1 LIFDEPS
8 DLPVKMFLS
17 LGYWLDSK
25 SLGVT
30 LTGIHFL
37 NVRILDFFLV
47 RFAPY
52 KFLPSLNVLIFKY
65 CNPKSNVQARRSRW
79 AFFLSSTWSSILAP
93 FFHLKILI
101 KSVKTAPWQAKNWN
115 YEEEKAMCKTTH
127 ENNKKS
133 RRRELSKALSSA
145 AFGSEFT
152 TPSGIQ
158 RWHYPLV
165 WILNNVRLLLFR
177 VSTDSS
183 SSTDNSADQS
193 FFFRSIAVGW
203 GETGMRVKS

>member
-1 LIFDEPS
+1 MVTGPCMDVIFCRVKFFIRAWSRVVFPTLGGPTMATMIGGGSNGVLSTNGICCFFVSKSWALKKIEIVNNEGTKILPALKETSCKLWLIFDEPS

-65 CNPKSNVQARRSRW
+65 CNPKSYVPARRSRW

-93 FFHLKILI
+93 FFFIWKYL
-101 KSVKTAPWQAKNWN
+101 
-115 YEEEKAMCKTTH
+115 
-127 ENNKKS
+127 
-133 RRRELSKALSSA
+133 
-145 AFGSEFT
+145 
-152 TPSGIQ
+152 
-158 RWHYPLV
+158 
-165 WILNNVRLLLFR
+165 
-177 VSTDSS
+177 
-183 SSTDNSADQS
+183 
-193 FFFRSIAVGW
+193 
-203 GETGMRVKS
+203 